1 MNWREAEASFDSPV
15 FDPSTLPASFE
26 ATAARQPDRVA
37 QRYKGGV
44 AERSLVAG
52 GVVDAAPD
60 GAYADLTY
68 AEMRGVVRRLA
79 AGLRDAGV
87 APGDRVAVHA
97 PTRAEWAQVDYAAL
111 AAGAVVTTVYASASP
126 SGVAY
131 LLSDPGATVAVVGGA
146 DELGTVLSVVGE
158 TDVSLVVAMDDVGA
172 GDVDA
177 DAPADVEVCTLAALH
192 GRGAA
197 AYDADAYES
206 WVAEREPGD
215 LASVVYTSGTTGRPK
230 GVRLTHGN
238 FKSNADAAYRRFGPR
253 PDKGDLPVVGPDA
266 TFLSFLPLAHV
277 FERLAGHF
285 LPFAAGATVAYA
297 ESPDSLRED
306 LALVRPTMATSV
318 PRVYERLY
326 DAMRRRAGSGLRRR
340 IFEWAV
346 DVARRRHDADDPG
359 PLLALRAR
367 LADRLVFSEVREALG
382 GNLELFISGGGSLS
396 AELCALYHGMGVPVY
411 EGYGL
416 TETSPVVSANP
427 PEAPR
432 VGTIGPPLPGV
443 EVRVDGSAVGER
455 RREAAAGE
463 VGELLVRGPNVFEG
477 YWERPGETAAALED
491 GWFRTGDVVERRP
504 DGYLVF
510 RERLKQL
517 LVLSTGKNVAPGPI
531 EDAFA
536 TSDVVEQAMVL
547 GDGRKFVSALLVPN
561 VEGLRE
567 WAAEAGVDLPDGAT
581 ALRRDDRV
589 RERLEREVDRVNADL
604 EPHETIKRFRVI
616 AEPFSEADGTMTPT
630 MKKRRRAILD
640 RHVDDVAALYE

>member
-1 MNWREAEASFDSPV
+1 MDWREAEASFDSPV
-15 FDPSTLPASFE
+15 FEPSTLPASFE

-52 GVVDAAPD
+52 GVLDAAPD

-68 AEMRGVVRRLA
+68 AEVRRVVRRLA

-87 APGDRVAVHA
+87 DAGDRVAVHA
-97 PTRAEWAQVDYAAL
+97 HTRMEWAQVDYAAL

-126 SGVAY
+126 DRVAY
-131 LLSDPGATVAVVGGA
+131 LLSDPGATAVVVGGA
-146 DELGTVLSVVGE
+146 DELATVLSVVE
-158 TDVSLVVAMDDVGA
+158 DTDVSLVVTMDDVDA

-177 DAPADVEVCTLAALH
+177 DAPAGVEVASLAALH

-206 WVAEREPGD
+206 WVAAREPTD

-238 FKSNADAAYRRFGPR
+238 FKSNVDAAYRRFGPR

-266 TFLSFLPLAHV
+266 TYLSFLPLAHV

-285 LPFAAGATVAYA
+285 LAFAAGATVAYA

-306 LALVRPTMATSV
+306 LALVGPTTATSV

-326 DAMRRRAGSGLRRR
+326 DAMRRQAGSGLRRR
-340 IFEWAV
+340 VFEWAT
-346 DVARRRHDADDPG
+346 DVARRRHGGDGGA
-359 PLLALRAR
+359 LLALQAR

-396 AELCALYHGMGVPVY
+396 AELCALYHGMGLPIY

-432 VGTIGPPLPGV
+432 VGTIGPPLHGV

-455 RREAAAGE
+455 RREAAEGE
-463 VGELLVRGPNVFEG
+463 VGELLVRGPNVFDG
-477 YWERPGETAAALED
+477 YWERPGETAAAFDD

-510 RERLKQL
+510 RERAKQL

-567 WAAEAGVDLPDGAT
+567 WAAEAGVDLPDDPT

-589 RERLEREVDRVNADL
+589 RDRLEREVERVNEGL
-604 EPHETIKRFRVI
+604 EDHETIKRFRLV

-630 MKKRRRAILD
+630 MKKRREAILD